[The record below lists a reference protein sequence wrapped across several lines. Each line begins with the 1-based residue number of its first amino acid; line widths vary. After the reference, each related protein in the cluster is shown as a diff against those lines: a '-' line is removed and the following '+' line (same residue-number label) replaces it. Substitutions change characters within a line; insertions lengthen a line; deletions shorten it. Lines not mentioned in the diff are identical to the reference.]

1 MANERSSV
9 ILCIEDQPAA
19 LELRKALLERAGY
32 TVIPATD
39 GAEGLGLFRAKPID
53 LVVVDYFLPGLTGT
67 QVAAQMKRL
76 KHDVP
81 IVLVSGITES
91 PEGLENV
98 DLFVTKLELPALFLA
113 EVAALLATARN
124 QVA

>member
-1 MANERSSV
+1 
-9 ILCIEDQPAA
+9 LCIEDQPAA
-19 LELRKALLERAGY
+19 LEVRTALLERAGY
-32 TVIPATD
+32 KVIPASD
-39 GAEGLGLFRAKPID
+39 GNEGLSLFRSNPID

-67 QVAAQMKRL
+67 QIAAQMKRL
-76 KHDVP
+76 RPDVP

-91 PEGLENV
+91 PDGLENV

-113 EVAALLATARN
+113 EVAALIATARN

>member
-1 MANERSSV
+1 MANEHTSV

-19 LELRKALLERAGY
+19 LEVRTALLERAGY
-32 TVIPATD
+32 KVIPASD
-39 GAEGLGLFRAKPID
+39 GNEGLSLFRSNPID

-67 QVAAQMKRL
+67 QIAAPMKRL
-76 KHDVP
+76 RPDVP

-91 PEGLENV
+91 PDGLENV

-113 EVAALLATARN
+113 EVAALIATARN

>member
-39 GAEGLGLFRAKPID
+39 GTEGLGLFRAKPID

-76 KHDVP
+76 KPDVP